1 MTASPAPEAS
11 GSERALFRL
20 IGGHVFIHA
29 SMAGMRLASPLLI
42 LRESHSAMAVGMLL
56 ALFSLTQ
63 VFLALPAGRY
73 ADRHGIRRPIAF
85 SVAGA
90 TAGALLAFLFPVFP
104 VLCLSALL
112 SGAATGTASIVLQ
125 RHVGRSARD
134 ATELKRF
141 FGWLSLG
148 PAFANFLG
156 PFVTGLLIDSVG
168 AWLGGQGIERPGFRA
183 AFLLLAVFPLLS
195 WYLVRNT
202 HEHPKEEAQAGT
214 DGRRIIDLLRVPMM
228 RQLLIVNLLL
238 AACWDVH
245 TFVVPVLGHERGL
258 SASAIGSLLGIFA
271 IAAAVIRL
279 LMPLVA
285 AQLRERVVL
294 SVAMLLTALVLL
306 AYPFMPTAMGMGIC
320 SVLLGLALGSIQP
333 MIMSA
338 LHQITP
344 RDRHGE
350 ALGLRLMSIN
360 GSSVVM
366 PMLFGLLGAAVGV
379 SVVFWLVGASAALGA
394 RLAWDLRTE
403 G

>member
-1 MTASPAPEAS
+1 
-11 GSERALFRL
+11 
-20 IGGHVFIHA
+20 
-29 SMAGMRLASPLLI
+29 MAGMRLAAPLLI
-42 LRESHSAMAVGMLL
+42 LRENHSAMAVGVLL

-73 ADRHGIRRPIAF
+73 ADRHGLRRPLAL
-85 SVAGA
+85 SVTVA
-90 TAGALLAFLFPVFP
+90 TIGALLALFFPVFP
-104 VLCLSALL
+104 ALCLSALL

-125 RHVGRSARD
+125 RHVGRAARD
-134 ATELKRF
+134 ATELKRL

-156 PFVTGLLIDSVG
+156 PFVTGFLIDGVG

-183 AFLLLAVFPLLS
+183 AFLLMAIFPLVS
-195 WYLVRNT
+195 WFLVRKAS
-202 HEHPKEEAQAGT
+202 ELPDEEAQSSPG
-214 DGRRIIDLLRVPMM
+214 GRRIIDLLRTPMM
-228 RQLLIVNLLL
+228 KQLLVVNLLL
-238 AACWDVH
+238 ATCWDVH

-258 SASAIGSLLGIFA
+258 SASAIGSLLGAFA
-271 IAAAVIRL
+271 ISAALIRL
-279 LMPLVA
+279 VMPMMA
-285 AQLRERVVL
+285 ARLRERVVL
-294 SVAMLLTALVLL
+294 SIAMVLTAAVLL
-306 AYPFMPTAMGMGIC
+306 VYPLMPSALGMGIC

-366 PMLFGLLGAAVGV
+366 PMLFGLLGAAAGV
-379 SVVFWLVGASAALGA
+379 SVVFWLVGASSAFGA
-394 RLAWDLRTE
+394 RLAWDLRT
-403 G
+403 

>member
-1 MTASPAPEAS
+1 
-11 GSERALFRL
+11 
-20 IGGHVFIHA
+20 
-29 SMAGMRLASPLLI
+29 
-42 LRESHSAMAVGMLL
+42 
-56 ALFSLTQ
+56 
-63 VFLALPAGRY
+63 
-73 ADRHGIRRPIAF
+73 
-85 SVAGA
+85 
-90 TAGALLAFLFPVFP
+90 
-104 VLCLSALL
+104 
-112 SGAATGTASIVLQ
+112 
-125 RHVGRSARD
+125 
-134 ATELKRF
+134 
-141 FGWLSLG
+141 
-148 PAFANFLG
+148 
-156 PFVTGLLIDSVG
+156 
-168 AWLGGQGIERPGFRA
+168 
-183 AFLLLAVFPLLS
+183 
-195 WYLVRNT
+195 
-202 HEHPKEEAQAGT
+202 
-214 DGRRIIDLLRVPMM
+214 
-228 RQLLIVNLLL
+228 
-238 AACWDVH
+238 
-245 TFVVPVLGHERGL
+245 VVPVLGHERGL

>member
-1 MTASPAPEAS
+1 M
-11 GSERALFRL
+11 FRL
-20 IGGHVFIHA
+20 IGGHIFIHA
-29 SMAGMRLASPLLI
+29 SMAGMRLAAPLLI
-42 LRESHSAMAVGMLL
+42 LRENHSAMAVGVLL

-73 ADRHGIRRPIAF
+73 ADRHGLRRPLAI
-85 SVAGA
+85 SVTVA
-90 TAGALLAFLFPVFP
+90 TIGALLALFFPVFP
-104 VLCLSALL
+104 ALCLSALL

-125 RHVGRSARD
+125 RHVGRAARD
-134 ATELKRF
+134 ATELKRL

-156 PFVTGLLIDSVG
+156 PFVTGFLIDGVG

-183 AFLLLAVFPLLS
+183 AFLLMAIFPLVS
-195 WYLVRNT
+195 WFLVRKAS
-202 HEHPKEEAQAGT
+202 ELPDEEAQSIPG
-214 DGRRIIDLLRVPMM
+214 GRRIIDLLRTPMM
-228 RQLLIVNLLL
+228 KQLLVVNLLL
-238 AACWDVH
+238 ATCWDVH

-258 SASAIGSLLGIFA
+258 SASAIGSLLGAFA
-271 IAAAVIRL
+271 ISAALIRL
-279 LMPLVA
+279 VMPMMA
-285 AQLRERVVL
+285 ARLRERVVL
-294 SVAMLLTALVLL
+294 SIAMVLTAAVLL
-306 AYPFMPTAMGMGIC
+306 VYPLMPSALGMGIC

-366 PMLFGLLGAAVGV
+366 PMLFGLLGAAAGV
-379 SVVFWLVGASAALGA
+379 SVVFWLVGASSAFGA
-394 RLAWDLRTE
+394 RLAWDLRT
-403 G
+403 

>member
-1 MTASPAPEAS
+1 
-11 GSERALFRL
+11 
-20 IGGHVFIHA
+20 
-29 SMAGMRLASPLLI
+29 
-42 LRESHSAMAVGMLL
+42 
-56 ALFSLTQ
+56 
-63 VFLALPAGRY
+63 
-73 ADRHGIRRPIAF
+73 
-85 SVAGA
+85 
-90 TAGALLAFLFPVFP
+90 
-104 VLCLSALL
+104 
-112 SGAATGTASIVLQ
+112 
-125 RHVGRSARD
+125 
-134 ATELKRF
+134 
-141 FGWLSLG
+141 
-148 PAFANFLG
+148 
-156 PFVTGLLIDSVG
+156 
-168 AWLGGQGIERPGFRA
+168 
-183 AFLLLAVFPLLS
+183 
-195 WYLVRNT
+195 
-202 HEHPKEEAQAGT
+202 
-214 DGRRIIDLLRVPMM
+214 M